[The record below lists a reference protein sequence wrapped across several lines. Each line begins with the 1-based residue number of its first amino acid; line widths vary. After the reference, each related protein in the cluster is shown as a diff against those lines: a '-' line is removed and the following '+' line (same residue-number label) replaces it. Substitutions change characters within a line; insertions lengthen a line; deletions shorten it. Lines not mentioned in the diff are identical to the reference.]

1 MLYVMKKI
9 LTGLALALSVFG
21 AYGQQTDCVDHIR
34 QRVEE
39 SKSVFPMDIAGVAT
53 LNSMDWN
60 AETSTF
66 SFTMTM
72 NFSLNGSEGGQRVR
86 EMRPKLLPVFINMPE
101 MADMLRCVAD
111 LDGHFELNLFD
122 ADGGVFP
129 KYTLGYNKKDIYEAL
144 DSKPTTREEYNERFL
159 QGYLESASIG
169 LPMKVEEDIDLE
181 KVYSEDSFVVYD
193 YRVTDT
199 PNGSDLMQILASFPQ
214 QSRLAIASDIIE
226 GGDAPMLL
234 PLAEKGYGLRYRY
247 RLQGSETVADVD
259 FTPEYLESLIL
270 RGLN

>member
-101 MADMLRCVAD
+101 IADMLRCVAD

-122 ADGGVFP
+122 ADGGVLP